1 MAQIHWNIHSSA
13 LYNWR
18 GAWKLSPKWLSMF
31 SPNLCLCYK
40 QVKGQLNENLTTDQ
54 MSLGAFLHT
63 PLPIKSY
70 SVEMLPTKPWLP
82 WYDDQGSRLIF
93 LIVFFFS
100 FFGSWLFQL
109 EGCMELSPSNWLSV
123 QSNALFVLQ
132 AGKGPIEWES
142 NSWSALTWGFL
153 AFIPSEIKSY
163 YKGSPSLV
171 YHRVMQLFTTL
182 IIYNCSRNSGNWHLG
197 LFSKPLLIVII
208 IIVTVP
214 CSWACRAW
222 FFIVVIAAVRRATAV
237 WENGVAG

>member
-1 MAQIHWNIHSSA
+1 MTLDVQSKSLFVLQASKGPIEWESNSWSDVTRGFSA
-13 LYNWR
+13 YTPSNQEL
-18 GAWKLSPKWLSMF
+18 
-31 SPNLCLCYK
+31 LCRDVANK
-40 QVKGQLNENLTTDQ
+40 AMIT
-54 MSLGAFLHT
+54 M
-63 PLPIKSY
+63 I
-70 SVEMLPTKPWLP
+70 W
-82 WYDDQGSRLIF
+82 WSRF
-93 LIVFFFS
+93 KVDFFDCFFFFFF

-142 NSWSALTWGFL
+142 NSWSAVTWGFL